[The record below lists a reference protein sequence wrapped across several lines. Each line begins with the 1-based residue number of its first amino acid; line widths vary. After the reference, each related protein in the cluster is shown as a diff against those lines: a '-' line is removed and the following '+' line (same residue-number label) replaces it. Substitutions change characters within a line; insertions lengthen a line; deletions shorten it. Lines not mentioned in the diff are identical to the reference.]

1 MGYYIRAINAYN
13 KSLESL
19 LEKNEE
25 YLSVTE
31 IIDRMSA
38 AYADMEKE
46 FIDDE
51 TKEKHAIQAQNK
63 RDQSDFNSVIKKG
76 KTKRKSII
84 KKKHLSK
91 MYRRIVERTHP
102 DKLEQ
107 LDLSEAEK
115 IDREY
120 IFKDVVPAYKK
131 LDIPAF
137 FECANEIRVSPQ
149 LVGHYDFFSKALK
162 VEVQI
167 LEEKIAILKNTIAW
181 TFYECEGDPECER
194 KVVERTVKSIYK

>member
-1 MGYYIRAINAYN
+1 MGYYMRTRSAYN
-13 KSLESL
+13 KSLKSL

-25 YLSVTE
+25 YVSVTE
-31 IIDRMSA
+31 IIERMSIE
-38 AYADMEKE
+38 YGNLEKDFVDE
-46 FIDDE
+46 E
-51 TKEKHAIQAQNK
+51 TKEKYSAQAQNK
-63 RDQSDFNSVIKKG
+63 RNQCDFNAVVNKG
-76 KTKRKSII
+76 KTKQKSMI

-107 LDLSEAEK
+107 LEISEAEK

-137 FECANEIRVSPQ
+137 FECANEVRITPQ
-149 LVGHYDFFSKALK
+149 LLGHYDFFSKALK
-162 VEVQI
+162 IEVQI
-167 LEEKIAILKNTIAW
+167 LEEKIRILKETVAW
-181 TFYECEGDPECER
+181 SLYKCEGDPECER
-194 KVVERTVKSIYK
+194 KLVERTVRSIYK